1 MKKEEKYDIK
11 KYILLYKNV
20 IREIICLLIRKGV
33 MPMADLQILRKKMEE
48 LIKEFQI
55 IFDDKNYK
63 SGMFFGYVFNEIVNF
78 PIEDVLSAI
87 REKTIELDQLQEEA
101 KKRKL
106 LQIIIE
112 GIFKQREIWWKKYE
126 EEKHAYIVQCA
137 TNLEPDEVLEAKSL
151 EQIRDICSDAIFC
164 CRFLECGSRFI
175 NGAPQQ
181 VLPKELEQY
190 EKVRNLLFEMK
201 ESISKN

>member
-1 MKKEEKYDIK
+1 
-11 KYILLYKNV
+11 
-20 IREIICLLIRKGV
+20 
-33 MPMADLQILRKKMEE
+33 MADLQILREKRKE

-63 SGMFFGYVFNEIVNF
+63 SGIFFCYVFNEIVNL

-87 REKTIELDQLQEEA
+87 QEKSIELEKLQEEA

-112 GIFKQREIWWKKYE
+112 DIFKQREIWWNKYK

-137 TNLEPDEVLEAKSL
+137 TNLEPDEVLKAKSL
-151 EQIRDICSDAIFC
+151 ETIRAICIDASFC
-164 CRFLECGSRFI
+164 CGFLKCGNQFI
-175 NGAPQQ
+175 NGIPQQ

-190 EKVRNLLFEMK
+190 ERVRNLLSEMK
-201 ESISKN
+201 EAISKN

>member
-1 MKKEEKYDIK
+1 M
-11 KYILLYKNV
+11 YKNV
-20 IREIICLLIRKGV
+20 TRKIQKTIICLLMKKGV
-33 MPMADLQILRKKMEE
+33 MALADLQILREKGKE

-55 IFDDKNYK
+55 IFEDKNYK

-87 REKTIELDQLQEEA
+87 QEKSIKLEKLQEEA
-101 KKRKL
+101 KKRKV
-106 LQIIIE
+106 LQILIE

-126 EEKHAYIVQCA
+126 EEKYEYIVQCA

-151 EQIRDICSDAIFC
+151 EQIRDICSDASFC
-164 CRFLECGSRFI
+164 CRFLECGSQFI

>member
-1 MKKEEKYDIK
+1 
-11 KYILLYKNV
+11 
-20 IREIICLLIRKGV
+20 
-33 MPMADLQILRKKMEE
+33 MADLQILRKKGEE

-63 SGMFFGYVFNEIVNF
+63 SGIFFGYVFNEIVNF

-87 REKTIELDQLQEEA
+87 REKTIELEELQEEA

-112 GIFKQREIWWKKYE
+112 GIFKQREIWWNKYR
-126 EEKHAYIVQCA
+126 EEKNAYILQCA
-137 TNLEPDEVLEAKSL
+137 TNLEPDEVLAAKSL
-151 EQIRDICSDAIFC
+151 EEIRAICTDASFC
-164 CRFLECGSRFI
+164 CRFLECANRFI
-175 NGAPQQ
+175 NGDPQQ

-190 EKVRNLLFEMK
+190 ERIRNLLFEMK
-201 ESISKN
+201 ELISKN

>member
-1 MKKEEKYDIK
+1 
-11 KYILLYKNV
+11 
-20 IREIICLLIRKGV
+20 
-33 MPMADLQILRKKMEE
+33 MEE

-101 KKRKL
+101 KKRKV
-106 LQIIIE
+106 LQILIE

-151 EQIRDICSDAIFC
+151 EQIRDICSDASFC

>member
-1 MKKEEKYDIK
+1 MK
-11 KYILLYKNV
+11 
-20 IREIICLLIRKGV
+20 KGV
-33 MPMADLQILRKKMEE
+33 MVMADLQILREKEKE

-87 REKTIELDQLQEEA
+87 REKSIELEQFQKEA
-101 KKRKL
+101 KKRKA
-106 LQIIIE
+106 LQTIIE
-112 GIFKQREIWWKKYE
+112 GIFKQREIWWNKYR
-126 EEKHAYIVQCA
+126 EEKNANIKQCT
-137 TNLEPDEVLEAKSL
+137 TNLEPDEVLGAKSL
-151 EQIRDICSDAIFC
+151 EQIRAICSDASFC
-164 CRFLECGSRFI
+164 RCFLECGNRFI
-175 NGAPQQ
+175 NGDPQQ

-201 ESISKN
+201 ESISKNQ

>member
-1 MKKEEKYDIK
+1 MAN
-11 KYILLYKNV
+11 KNV
-20 IREIICLLIRKGV
+20 TRKIQKTIICLLMKKGV
-33 MPMADLQILRKKMEE
+33 MALADLQILREKGKE

-87 REKTIELDQLQEEA
+87 REKSIKLEKLQEEA
-101 KKRKL
+101 KKRKV
-106 LQIIIE
+106 LQILIE

-126 EEKHAYIVQCA
+126 EEKYEYIVQCA

-151 EQIRDICSDAIFC
+151 EQIRDICSDASFC